1 MQLFLDSTDVSEI
14 RRGVSWGVVTGV
26 TTNPT
31 LVAKSGRDFLPLLK
45 EIAEAIDGPI
55 SAEVIATDRENML
68 KEARQLASIHE
79 NIVVKLPMTEVGLQ
93 VAHQLARENIRSN
106 MTLVFSANQALLAAL
121 AGATYV
127 SPFVGRLDDT
137 GADGMELVR
146 EIVEIFQTHQL
157 KTKVLAASIRHPRH
171 VIEAAL
177 AGADIAT
184 VPFKVLEQMLHHP
197 MTDRGLEQFLSDW
210 QQAKQ
215 NKIIELQG

>member
-197 MTDRGLEQFLSDW
+197 MTDRGLEQFLTDW
-210 QQAKQ
+210 EQAQQ
-215 NKIIELQG
+215 NKFI